1 MRSVCGTTIRTAGIK
16 YHITL
21 YHRLKERIG
30 MAEEVKQIR
39 LWLTLSADEEK
50 AINEAYGRYV
60 LAGGK
65 MSRNKWIMERIMES
79 IS

>member
-1 MRSVCGTTIRTAGIK
+1 MT
-16 YHITL
+16 
-21 YHRLKERIG
+21 
-30 MAEEVKQIR
+30 EEVKQIR
-39 LWLTLSADEEK
+39 LWLTLSAEEDM

-79 IS
+79 IQ

>member
-1 MRSVCGTTIRTAGIK
+1 M
-16 YHITL
+16 
-21 YHRLKERIG
+21 KERIE
-30 MAEEVKQIR
+30 MTEEVKQIR

-50 AINEAYGRYV
+50 AINEAFGRYV

>member
-1 MRSVCGTTIRTAGIK
+1 MMTIK
-16 YHITL
+16 YEITL
-21 YHRLKERIG
+21 YHRLKERIE
-30 MAEEVKQIR
+30 MTEEVKQIR
-39 LWLTLSADEEK
+39 LWLTLSAEEDM